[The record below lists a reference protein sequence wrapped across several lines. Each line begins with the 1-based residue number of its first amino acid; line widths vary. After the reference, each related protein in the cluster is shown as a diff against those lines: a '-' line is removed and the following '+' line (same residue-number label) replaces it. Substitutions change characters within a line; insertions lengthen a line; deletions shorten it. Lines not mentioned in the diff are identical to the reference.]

1 MRELLVEA
9 ERGGERESEHR
20 VAWCIARADGS
31 IVAEGGEPVTCFLR
45 SAAKPFQALVGLRA
59 SVLDRFG
66 LGDRHLAIAC
76 ASHGGS
82 DAHVEAVQEI
92 LDAIG
97 LGEDALA
104 CGAAAPRDP
113 RVLAAPSRLRHNCS
127 GKHALALAACV
138 ANGWPIAGYAD
149 AAHPL
154 QDAMRETITA
164 ALAARGH
171 PGAEATDGCGMR
183 TLTARLQD
191 VAASFARL
199 ASGVFARDGAQ
210 VVAAMTTHPEL
221 VAFDGAI
228 DTELLRADVVAKI
241 GAEGLLAIGLPDG
254 RGAALKVLDGAQR
267 ALDPAAV
274 LLVTGESFLAHDAD
288 TPALRALAR
297 PALCDSRG
305 DVVGS
310 LRVSVPC

>member
-1 MRELLVEA
+1 MRERLVEA

-20 VAWCIARADGS
+20 VAWCIAQADGTV
-31 IVAEGGEPVTCFLR
+31 VAEGGERGACFLR

-59 SVLDRFG
+59 GALERFG

-82 DAHVEAVQEI
+82 DAHVEVVQEI
-92 LDAIG
+92 LDTIG
-97 LGEDALA
+97 LAEEALA
-104 CGAAAPRDP
+104 CGRSSPRDA

-138 ANGWPIAGYAD
+138 ANDWPIEGYAE

-154 QDAMRETITA
+154 QQAMRETVTA

-171 PGAEATDGCGMR
+171 RSAEAIDGCGMR

-199 ASGVFARDGAQ
+199 ASGVFAQDGAQ
-210 VVAAMTTHPEL
+210 VVSAMTTHPEL
-221 VAFDGAI
+221 VAYDGAI
-228 DTELLRADVVAKI
+228 DTELLRAGVVAKI

-254 RGAALKVLDGAQR
+254 RGAALKVLDGSQR

-274 LLVTGESFLAHDAD
+274 LLVAGAPFLAHDVD

-297 PALCDSRG
+297 PAVCDSRG

-310 LRVSVPC
+310 LRVSVL